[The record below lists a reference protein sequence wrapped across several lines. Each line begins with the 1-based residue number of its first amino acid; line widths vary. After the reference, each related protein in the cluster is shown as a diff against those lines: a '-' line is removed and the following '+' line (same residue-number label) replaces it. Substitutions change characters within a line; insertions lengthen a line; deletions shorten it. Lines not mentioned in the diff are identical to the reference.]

1 MEDLDGALGSG
12 VLLSPVLTTVAL
24 QVVNQWMEDYL
35 SIYISPSQQL
45 FQINLKNASFLK
57 N

>member
-1 MEDLDGALGSG
+1 MEDLDGALGYG

-24 QVVNQWMEDYL
+24 QVVNQWMDYL

-45 FQINLKNASFLK
+45 FQINLKNASF
-57 N
+57 